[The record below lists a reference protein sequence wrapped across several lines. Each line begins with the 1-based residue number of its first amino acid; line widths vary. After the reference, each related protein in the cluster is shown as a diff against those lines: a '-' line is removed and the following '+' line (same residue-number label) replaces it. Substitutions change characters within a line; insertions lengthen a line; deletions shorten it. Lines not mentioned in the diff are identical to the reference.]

1 MDSKQTSQICKGL
14 SEWQPFT
21 KKSIS
26 APKKHGIY
34 ILRMAQGKRIPRL
47 QGKSDITYIG
57 STESKKGLKGRLQQ
71 YLRRSRQY
79 HNKRIHEL
87 AKKYDMEIAWCP
99 CEEARNLELQL
110 LCQYLKNHDE
120 LPPLNRTGKRLLKKS
135 FYDQGLGSD
144 IFSLQKVTKERRN
157 RNPGAYRPSVLE
169 HRDKDGNLIE
179 RTET

>member
-21 KKSIS
+21 KKSMRS

-34 ILRMAQGKRIPRL
+34 IFRMAQGKRIPRL

-57 STESKKGLKGRLQQ
+57 STESKNGLKGRLQQ
-71 YLRRSRQY
+71 YLRPGSRQY

-87 AKKYDMEIAWCP
+87 AKKYDMEISWCP

-110 LCQYLKNHDE
+110 FCQYLKNHDE
-120 LPPLNRTGKRLLKKS
+120 LPPLNRTGKRLLKKY
-135 FYDQGLGSD
+135 FRDQGLGSD
-144 IFSLQKVTKERRN
+144 IFSRNTNQQTTPSTQKSRRN
-157 RNPGAYRPSVLE
+157 NQKTS
-169 HRDKDGNLIE
+169 KDNRL
-179 RTET
+179 TQTYT

>member
-21 KKSIS
+21 EKSIS

-47 QGKSDITYIG
+47 QGKSDILYIG
-57 STESKKGLKGRLQQ
+57 STESKNGLKGRLQQ
-71 YLRRSRQY
+71 YLRPGSRQY
-79 HNKRIHEL
+79 TNKRIHEL

-99 CEEARNLELQL
+99 CEEASNLEHQL
-110 LCQYLKNHDE
+110 LRQYLKNHDE
-120 LPPLNRTGKRLLKKS
+120 LPPLNRAGKRLLKKGVA
-135 FYDQGLGSD
+135 DTLGLID
-144 IFSLQKVTKERRN
+144 RVILK
-157 RNPGAYRPSVLE
+157 